1 MQNSPRRLARL
12 LSRGISR
19 VLALGLLAVFATAPR
34 LTVAGQPNRDIPL
47 SNAPAG
53 GGTASSTP
61 ADNSADAGE
70 EVTVSKRS
78 LFGIIRE
85 GAGPLIIPL
94 LLCSFV
100 LLVFTFERT
109 ISLRMSRVIPGPFVK
124 RFLHQLQEGQLDREQ
139 AAAICAE
146 NGSPIA
152 KIFGAASKKWGK
164 SAVEV
169 EQALIDAGDRAGHEL
184 RRYLR
189 VFNGVATVSPMF
201 GLLGTVAGMIQAFSD
216 ISSSHA
222 MGKPE
227 LLAKGISEAL
237 VMTGMGL
244 TVAIPALIL
253 YWTFAGMVD
262 RLIVRID
269 LLGQD
274 VVGAISA
281 EALQEAAKARGKRS
295 AA

>member
-1 MQNSPRRLARL
+1 MKIVRRIRVTWTLRGLAAVA
-12 LSRGISR
+12 IA
-19 VLALGLLAVFATAPR
+19 VLACASWPAWA
-34 LTVAGQPNRDIPL
+34 QPNRDIPL
-47 SNAPAG
+47 GTNAPPTAVGNASPAENNAG
-53 GGTASSTP
+53 N
-61 ADNSADAGE
+61 ADEQVVA
-70 EVTVSKRS
+70 TRS

-100 LLVFTFERT
+100 LLVFTFERV
-109 ISLRMSRVIPGPFVK
+109 IALRTGRVMPGPFVK

-139 AAAICAE
+139 ALLVCKE

-152 KIFGAASKKWGK
+152 TIFAAAVKKWGK

-169 EQALIDAGDRAGHEL
+169 EQALIDSGERAGHEL

-216 ISSSHA
+216 ISASHA

-227 LLAKGISEAL
+227 MLAKGISEAL
-237 VMTGMGL
+237 VMTGTGL
-244 TVAIPALIL
+244 AVAIPALIL
-253 YWTFAGMVD
+253 YWSFAGMVD
-262 RLIVRID
+262 RLIIRID
-269 LLGQD
+269 ALGQQ
-274 VVGAISA
+274 VVNAISA
-281 EALQEAAKARGKRS
+281 EALQEAAKSRGSKRN

>member
-1 MQNSPRRLARL
+1 MKIVRRL
-12 LSRGISR
+12 
-19 VLALGLLAVFATAPR
+19 R
-34 LTVAGQPNRDIPL
+34 LTWTLRGLAALAIAALACASWPAWAQPNRDIPL
-47 SNAPAG
+47 GTNASPAGNAPLVENNG
-53 GGTASSTP
+53 GNAEEPVVST
-61 ADNSADAGE
+61 
-70 EVTVSKRS
+70 RS

-85 GAGPLIIPL
+85 GAGPLTIPL

-109 ISLRMSRVIPGPFVK
+109 ISLRTGRVMPGPFVK

-139 AAAICAE
+139 ALLICKE

-152 KIFGAASKKWGK
+152 TIFGAAVKKWGK

-169 EQALIDAGDRAGHEL
+169 EQALIDAGERAGHEF

-201 GLLGTVAGMIQAFSD
+201 GLLGTVAGMIQA
-216 ISSSHA
+216 ISKISTSNA
-222 MGKPE
+222 MGRVEILSKD
-227 LLAKGISEAL
+227 ISEAL

-244 TVAIPALIL
+244 AVAIPALIL

-262 RLIVRID
+262 RLIIRID
-269 LLGQD
+269 ALGQQ
-274 VVGAISA
+274 VVNVISA
-281 EALQEAAKARGKRS
+281 EAIQEAAKSRGSKRN